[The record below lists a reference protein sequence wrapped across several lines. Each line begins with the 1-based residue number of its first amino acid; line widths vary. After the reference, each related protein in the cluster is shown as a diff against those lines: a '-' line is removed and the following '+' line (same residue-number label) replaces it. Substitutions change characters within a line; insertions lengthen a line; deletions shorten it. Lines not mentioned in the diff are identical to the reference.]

1 MSICCPG
8 IFVRSAGQLALK
20 QLALNSI
27 VAFTM
32 SSTESA
38 WLVTPASRATLQEAL
53 GFSAAAPDSV
63 F

>member
-1 MSICCPG
+1 M
-8 IFVRSAGQLALK
+8 RSAGQLALK